1 MKQEER
7 YNATLEK
14 VKGLLKDQE
23 IALHAREKL
32 ANVFPELK
40 ESEDDKTRKE
50 ILNVFKQLDEGT
62 TICGRNYDYA
72 KWIAW
77 LEKQGELN
85 NNDTDILNRFSFYSY
100 KDEPNILYLSELYVN
115 KEQRNK
121 GIGTKILKI
130 ADEVA
135 ANMKCNSIRLKT
147 EIGSNAERLY
157 RKNGYNSLKMEGN
170 HIWLEKQGERELE
183 NYDEAEKEKADFV
196 GDGFIECH
204 ADFLDFKEGNT
215 YWLEYIGDDKYNV
228 RSDNLLGKTYHI
240 TPCQLYTVFKKLTWL
255 EEQVEPLDE
264 SVYDTKDKEFYQAIS
279 IGLTDAFNEFGWS
292 DFGGIPI
299 EDLQDWLEKQGK
311 TLDPDKV
318 IEWLKTK
325 VYGDSTYGVK
335 MIEQFKKDFGI

>member
-1 MKQEER
+1 MDYKEKYNGALERARKIHSETEFDYEKGMMEE
-7 YNATLEK
+7 
-14 VKGLLKDQE
+14 
-23 IALHAREKL
+23 I
-32 ANVFPELK
+32 FPELIEDK
-40 ESEDDKTRKE
+40 SEKIRKE
-50 ILNVFKQLDEGT
+50 LI
-62 TICGRNYDYA
+62 DYVNRLTA
-72 KWIAW
+72 SPNNIDKYNTWIAW

-121 GIGTKILKI
+121 GIGAKILKI

-170 HIWLEKQGERELE
+170 QIWLEKQGERELE

-196 GDGFIECH
+196 GDGFIVCH
-204 ADFLDFKEGNT
+204 ADFLDFKEGKT

-240 TPCQLYTVFKKLTWL
+240 TPCQLYTVFKKLT
-255 EEQVEPLDE
+255 E
-264 SVYDTKDKEFYQAIS
+264 
-279 IGLTDAFNEFGWS
+279 
-292 DFGGIPI
+292 
-299 EDLQDWLEKQGK
+299 LEKQGK
-311 TLDPDKV
+311 TLDPDEV

-325 VYGDSTYGVK
+325 VYGYSTYGVK
-335 MIEQFKKDFGI
+335 MIEQFKKDFGL